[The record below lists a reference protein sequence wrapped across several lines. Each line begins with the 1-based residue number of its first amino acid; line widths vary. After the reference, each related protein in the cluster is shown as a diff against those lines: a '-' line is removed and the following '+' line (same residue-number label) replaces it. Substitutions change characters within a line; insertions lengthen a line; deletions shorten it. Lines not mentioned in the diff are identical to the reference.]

1 MTASSP
7 AAALEPFLAD
17 PGAAAVLCDLDGT
30 LAPIVGRPDRA
41 RVPGQVRVAL
51 ARIAERYALAA
62 VVSGRR
68 AEDARAIV
76 GLEEL
81 TYVGNHG
88 FELLLPHAPAPRPAP
103 ALGAGAGDAA
113 GFAARLD
120 GAGLERSGL
129 RLEDK
134 GAIVALHWRGA
145 ADEPGAEVAAE
156 RIAADAVAAGLVAH
170 RGRKVL
176 ELRPAAAVDKGTAI
190 EALLDAGA
198 ASAALYAGDD
208 RTDLDGFAA
217 LDRLVANGRLRLALR
232 IGVASAE
239 GPTEIAERADL
250 IVANPAELVPLLV
263 ALAG

>member
-1 MTASSP
+1 MTVPPP

-30 LAPIVGRPDRA
+30 LAPIVSRPERA
-41 RVPGQVRVAL
+41 RVPGRVRVAL
-51 ARIAERYALAA
+51 ARIAERYALTA

-88 FELLLPHAPAPRPAP
+88 FELLPARAPAARPAP
-103 ALGAGAGDAA
+103 ALGARVGDAA
-113 GFAARLD
+113 DFAARLD
-120 GAGLERSGL
+120 GAGLGRSGL

-145 ADEPGAEVAAE
+145 VDEGGAEAAAE
-156 RIAADAVAAGLVAH
+156 RIAAEAVVAGLVVH

-190 EALLDAGA
+190 EGLLGAGDV
-198 ASAALYAGDD
+198 SLALYAGDD

-217 LDRLVANGRLRLALR
+217 LDRLVASGRLRLALR
-232 IGVASAE
+232 VGVASAE
-239 GPTEIAERADL
+239 GPAEIPERADL
-250 IVANPAELVPLLV
+250 TVASPAELVPLLV

>member
-30 LAPIVGRPDRA
+30 LAPIVDRPDRA
-41 RVPGQVRVAL
+41 RVPGRVRVAL
-51 ARIAERYALAA
+51 ARIAGRYALAA

-88 FELLLPHAPAPRPAP
+88 FELLLPRAPAPRPAP
-103 ALGAGAGDAA
+103 ALGPRASAA
-113 GFAARLD
+113 ADFAARLERS
-120 GAGLERSGL
+120 GLERSGL

-145 ADEPGAEVAAE
+145 VDERGAEAAAE
-156 RIAADAVAAGLVAH
+156 RIAAAAAAAGLVVH

-176 ELRPAAAVDKGTAI
+176 ELRPAASVDKGTAI
-190 EALLDAGA
+190 EAL
-198 ASAALYAGDD
+198 
-208 RTDLDGFAA
+208 
-217 LDRLVANGRLRLALR
+217 VQ
-232 IGVASAE
+232 
-239 GPTEIAERADL
+239 
-250 IVANPAELVPLLV
+250 PAY
-263 ALAG
+263 